1 MKTML
6 EVRDLHVY
14 YGAVA
19 ALKGVSLEVPQG
31 SIVTLVGGNGAGKS
45 TLLKAVAGL
54 LPARQGSIRLDGR
67 EINSL
72 GTEDIVARG
81 LCLVPEGRQVFGTL
95 KVADNLSLGAF
106 LLRSGKHQ
114 ARRQELLDYVFAL
127 FPILKERQNQFA
139 GTLSGGQQQMLAI
152 GRALMANPRLL
163 VLDEPSMGLAPL
175 IVREIIKVLGALNR
189 KGLTI
194 LLVEQNARAAL
205 RAASYGYVLET
216 GSLAA
221 QGPASTLLAD
231 PNILKA
237 YLGG

>member
-1 MKTML
+1 ML

-14 YGAVA
+14 YGAVH

-31 SIVTLVGGNGAGKS
+31 GIVTLVGANGAGKS
-45 TLLKAVAGL
+45 TLLKAIAGL
-54 LPARQGSIRLDGR
+54 LPARQGSIRLEGQ
-67 EINSL
+67 EISSR
-72 GTEDIVARG
+72 GAEGIVAKG

-95 KVADNLSLGAF
+95 KVIDNLNLGAF
-106 LLRSGKHQ
+106 LLRGGKHQ
-114 ARRQELLDYVFAL
+114 AKRQELLDYVYDL
-127 FPILKERQNQFA
+127 FPILEERQNQYA

-152 GRALMANPRLL
+152 GRALMANPRIL

-175 IVREIIKVLGALNR
+175 VVREILKVLGALNQ

-205 RAASYGYVLET
+205 KVASYGYVLET
-216 GSLAA
+216 GGMAA
-221 QGPASTLLAD
+221 QGEAKALLSD
-231 PNILKA
+231 QNILKA